1 MERIAGEMWEHEP
14 VTGSVGLAALHESL
28 LNGFQLVSMA
38 DEALYAAKRAGKNR
52 VVTSGE
58 AKLLA

>member
-1 MERIAGEMWEHEP
+1 MARMATETWDHEP
-14 VTGSVGLAALHESL
+14 VTVSIGLATLDDSL

-52 VVTSGE
+52 AVVYSETKS
-58 AKLLA
+58 